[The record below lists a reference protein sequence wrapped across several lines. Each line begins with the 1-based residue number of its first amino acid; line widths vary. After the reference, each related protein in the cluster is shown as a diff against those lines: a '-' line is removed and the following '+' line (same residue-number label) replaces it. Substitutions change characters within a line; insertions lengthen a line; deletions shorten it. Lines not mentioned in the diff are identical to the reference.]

1 MKIVRCKNKRI
12 DNSGEQKT
20 CNRFLICLPQD
31 VLDHLKEGQKIITRC
46 PSCKAMKFNV
56 IKYEGRKLVYES
68 IKNPY
73 IADLKSAEFDDEL
86 ISEEVGGEAFNG

>member
-1 MKIVRCKNKRI
+1 
-12 DNSGEQKT
+12 
-20 CNRFLICLPQD
+20 
-31 VLDHLKEGQKIITRC
+31 
-46 PSCKAMKFNV
+46 MKFNV